1 MAKSFSEIVTAN
13 TIIICI
19 KRTNTGNSVKF
30 TAENKYLIV
39 KCDSKHNVII
49 SEMVPFSKYNCLVLY
64 IFVLSSSTV

>member
-1 MAKSFSEIVTAN
+1 MAKSSSEIVTVN

-30 TAENKYLIV
+30 TAENEYLIV
-39 KCDSKHNVII
+39 KCDSKHDVII
-49 SEMVPFSKYNCLVLY
+49 SEMVRFSKYNCIN